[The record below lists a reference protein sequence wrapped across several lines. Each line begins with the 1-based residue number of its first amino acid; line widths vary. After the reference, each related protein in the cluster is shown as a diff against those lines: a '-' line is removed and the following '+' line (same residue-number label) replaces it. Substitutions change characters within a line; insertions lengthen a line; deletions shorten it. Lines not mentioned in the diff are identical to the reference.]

1 MEPGNIVEYI
11 EQKEII
17 CAVVLET
24 KKQRLRILTEN
35 NREVNLSIKRLVHV
49 DRKGLNLS
57 HGRDLL
63 IERLKNTVAAR
74 KAIQD
79 KVDVVELW
87 DVVHNEQ
94 EWFDVETMTGL
105 CFDDVNDDNS
115 SAVIRALFHNKFYF
129 KFSPDRFYPNSE
141 NQVELLKHQAKEV
154 ERKQAMIIDGGEW
167 LKQVINTKKPTLPE
181 EKVQTVEILK
191 SVYLFGKESDDY
203 DIARG
208 IVDRAGVDIEN
219 GLLKLLIKLGAWDE
233 NENLDL
239 YRFEI
244 PITFPQEALNAAA
257 SFSHAPKYNASSS
270 ERKDL
275 TNLDLITIDG
285 QATTD
290 HDDALSIEWDGNQFC
305 LGIHIADVAGCIE
318 KGSVIDIEAINRSTS
333 IYTPDLKIPMLPP
346 ILAENVCS
354 LKADEIRPAIS
365 IMAKVDVKATVLDF
379 DIFPSIVKVHRQ
391 LTYHDAN
398 LMINDDP
405 DLRQLHDIACAF
417 REFRLNSDAVYIT
430 LPEIHIRIDEDT
442 EEIIIHRVDRENPCR
457 MLVAESMILGNWL
470 TAQFL
475 RKNQTPAIY
484 RSQPPPKERLFEKQ
498 EGTLFENWMQRKHLS
513 RFALSSKPA
522 SHSGLGLD
530 CYVTTTSP
538 IRKYYDLVTQ
548 RQIRS
553 ILGYGK
559 AYTKEDINHVIQHTR
574 QIMAQASR
582 LQFARNRYWI
592 IKYLEQHRGLKTQ
605 AMVLEKRWHNFNVLL
620 TDYLLECSLP
630 ISSAKNLKPEDVI
643 DVTIQRAD
651 ARNNILTLALA

>member
-1 MEPGNIVEYI
+1 MEPGKIVEYI

-35 NREVNLSIKRLVHV
+35 NREVNLSLKRLVHV
-49 DRKGLNLS
+49 DKKTLNLS
-57 HGRDLL
+57 SGRDHL
-63 IERLKNTVAAR
+63 IEQLKITVDTR
-74 KAIQD
+74 KSIQN
-79 KVDVVELW
+79 KIDVIELW
-87 DVVHNEQ
+87 DVVHNEE
-94 EWFDVETMTGL
+94 EWFDVETLTGL

-115 SAVIRALFHNKFYF
+115 SATIRALFQNKFYF

-141 NQVELLKHQAKEV
+141 NQVELLKHQAKEI
-154 ERKQAMIIDGGEW
+154 ERKKAMIIDGGDW
-167 LKQVINTKKPTLPE
+167 LKQVMNTKEPALTEDKNQL
-181 EKVQTVEILK
+181 VEILK
-191 SVYLFGKESDDY
+191 SAYLFGKESENY
-203 DIARG
+203 DTARG
-208 IVDRAGVDIEN
+208 VVDRAGVDIEN

-239 YRFEI
+239 FRFEI
-244 PITFPQEALNAAA
+244 PITFSQEALNTAA
-257 SFSHAPKYNASSS
+257 SFSNAIKYNSSSS

-275 TNLDLITIDG
+275 TNLELITIDG

-290 HDDALSIEWDGNQFC
+290 HDDALSIEWEGNQFC
-305 LGIHIADVAGCIE
+305 LGIHIADVAGYIE
-318 KGSVIDIEAINRSTS
+318 KGSVLDEEALNRSTS

-354 LKADEIRPAIS
+354 LKANEIRPAIS
-365 IMAKVDVKATVLDF
+365 IMAKVDTQANVSDF
-379 DIFPSIVKVHRQ
+379 DIFPSIVKVKRQ

-398 LMINDDP
+398 LMVNEDP
-405 DLRQLHDIACAF
+405 DLRQLHEIACAF
-417 REFRLNSDAVYIT
+417 RKFRLNQEAVYIT
-430 LPEIHIRIDEDT
+430 LPEIHIRIDEENDD
-442 EEIIIHRVDRENPCR
+442 IIIHRVDRENPCR
-457 MLVAESMILGNWL
+457 MLVAEAMILGNWL

-513 RFALSSKPA
+513 RFVLSLKPA
-522 SHSGLGLD
+522 NHSGLGLD

-559 AYTKEDINHVIQHTR
+559 AYTKEEINHVIQNTR
-574 QIMAQASR
+574 QTMAQATR

-592 IKYLEQHRGLKTQ
+592 IKNLERHRGLKTQ
-605 AMVLEKRWHNFNVLL
+605 AMVLEKKWHNFNVLL
-620 TDYLLECSLP
+620 TEYLLECSLP
-630 ISSAKNLKPEDVI
+630 ISSAKHLKPEDII